1 VGGRR
6 RRVGEENPV
15 ERAGEKELKLEDGES
30 SHILEGAGKGVTK
43 ERKWR
48 GGERVSEW
56 EG

>member
-1 VGGRR
+1 M
-6 RRVGEENPV
+6 